1 MLKQLVHDKI
11 NEVFLEYQKANNVT
25 SGDIH
30 PFDAFTLEQIEDS
43 LEALIRKVVAYQPK
57 AIRFDDLAPSWYIY
71 TDAEGTAHSET
82 FGQITEDQFFTK
94 VSRRIAFD
102 DLYDET
108 VQKIYYKG
116 KEVEYVGWQPCMKFE
131 YKDLKGNT
139 IWVGQFE
146 HWDH

>member
-1 MLKQLVHDKI
+1 MLKKLVHDKI
-11 NEVFLEYQKANNVT
+11 NEVFIIYQAANNIT

-30 PFDAFTLEQIEDS
+30 PLDAVRLEEIEGE
-43 LEALIRKVVAYQPK
+43 LVNLIARVVERQQEAEFEEFI
-57 AIRFDDLAPSWYIY
+57 PSWYIY

-102 DLYDET
+102 DLTDET

-116 KEVEYVGWQPCMKFE
+116 KEVFYAGWQPRMKYEFVE
-131 YKDLKGNT
+131 ANGDT
-139 IWVGQFE
+139 VWVGYFE